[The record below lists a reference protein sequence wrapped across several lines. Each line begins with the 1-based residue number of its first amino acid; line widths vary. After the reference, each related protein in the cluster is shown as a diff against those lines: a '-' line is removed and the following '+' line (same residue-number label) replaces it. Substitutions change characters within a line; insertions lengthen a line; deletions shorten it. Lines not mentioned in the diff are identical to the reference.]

1 MRTDMNTCTQPL
13 TRVICLCMLCAVSES
28 VELLSRAHPLN
39 VVVLY
44 IELSCMSVC
53 ASPLCLHMCCGH
65 LHTPCV
71 HTHYAYASWTHALC
85 TVCTVSVHSCLL
97 VSVYNV
103 CIQGLCQTHC
113 VGMVLTSMFV
123 YCVWLVCLYF
133 FAVYNACRMCALYSP
148 CVCTVSVIMYSV
160 CVHGLCVYTRHLGVS
175 GLGTVMCICP
185 PTHAHTYIY
194 VIVYMC
200 ISVVGSV

>member
-97 VSVYNV
+97 VPVYNV
-103 CIQGLCQTHC
+103 RIQGLCHTLRGH
-113 VGMVLTSMFV
+113 GTYV
-123 YCVWLVCLYF
+123 YVCLLCVASMPVF
-133 FAVYNACRMCALYSP
+133 F
-148 CVCTVSVIMYSV
+148 YSV
-160 CVHGLCVYTRHLGVS
+160 
-175 GLGTVMCICP
+175 
-185 PTHAHTYIY
+185 
-194 VIVYMC
+194 
-200 ISVVGSV
+200 